1 MAGGLGEPD
10 RAGDDRLEYLGA
22 EVLAEV
28 FANLLAEAG
37 AGVVHGEENPQNG
50 EIRIQA
56 TFADFLDEVEDFANP
71 FEGEILTLHGDEDT
85 FGRHER
91 TGHEETDAGRA
102 VEDDEIEG
110 GVVLEG
116 GEGLTDAEQG
126 VLQGGQF
133 DLRPGQVE
141 FRGQHLQVGLAGGL
155 KHFRGAGLAKEHGIE
170 AFAGNGFQ
178 PESAGGVGLGIEVD
192 QEDTA
197 TGLRCAGGEM
207 NGGGRLADAP
217 FLVHHGH
224 NAHRTGN
231 DGGGGVV
238 ESFPSLVLLT
248 RPAPFSIFVFL
259 PMISVENLSKRYAGG
274 EAVKGIT
281 FSVEK
286 GEVVGFLG
294 PNGAGKSTTMRMLT
308 GYLPATDGK
317 IEIAGAK
324 LPEQSLV
331 VRQRIGYMPEN
342 VPLYPEMRVEEFLE
356 YRGRLK
362 RVPRG
367 EIAHRTGLVLDQCGL
382 TDVRHKIIGTLSK
395 GFRQR
400 VGLADAL
407 IHNPVLLILDEP
419 TAGLDPHQI
428 RSFRE
433 LIKELG
439 KDRTILLSTHILSEV
454 EMVCT
459 RAIIIN
465 RGRIEASD
473 TLANLEKRVQAGAL
487 QVEIRAEPASAREKL
502 KALPDVSLVNE
513 LNRAG
518 DWISFEVMAVP
529 GKDIRG
535 EVDGLIKRENW
546 PLREFRREK
555 ARLEDVFV
563 ELTQE

>member
-1 MAGGLGEPD
+1 M
-10 RAGDDRLEYLGA
+10 
-22 EVLAEV
+22 
-28 FANLLAEAG
+28 
-37 AGVVHGEENPQNG
+37 
-50 EIRIQA
+50 IQ
-56 TFADFLDEVEDFANP
+56 
-71 FEGEILTLHGDEDT
+71 
-85 FGRHER
+85 
-91 TGHEETDAGRA
+91 
-102 VEDDEIEG
+102 
-110 GVVLEG
+110 
-116 GEGLTDAEQG
+116 
-126 VLQGGQF
+126 
-133 DLRPGQVE
+133 
-141 FRGQHLQVGLAGGL
+141 
-155 KHFRGAGLAKEHGIE
+155 
-170 AFAGNGFQ
+170 
-178 PESAGGVGLGIEVD
+178 
-192 QEDTA
+192 
-197 TGLRCAGGEM
+197 
-207 NGGGRLADAP
+207 
-217 FLVHHGH
+217 
-224 NAHRTGN
+224 
-231 DGGGGVV
+231 
-238 ESFPSLVLLT
+238 
-248 RPAPFSIFVFL
+248 
-259 PMISVENLSKRYAGG
+259 VENLTKRYAGG
-274 EAVKGIT
+274 EAVRGIS

-324 LPEQSLV
+324 LPGESLL

-362 RVPRG
+362 RVPTRDIG
-367 EIAHRTGLVLDQCGL
+367 HRVGLVLDQCGL
-382 TDVRHKIIGTLSK
+382 TDVRGKIIGTLSK
-395 GFRQR
+395 GYRQR

-454 EMVCT
+454 EMVCR

-465 RGRIEASD
+465 RGKIEASD

-487 QVEIRAEPASAREKL
+487 QIEVKADAAQAKAKL
-502 KALPDVSLVNE
+502 LQLPDVAVVNE
-513 LNRAG
+513 LAQAG
-518 DWISFEVMAVP
+518 DWVFFEVTASP
-529 GKDIRG
+529 GKDIRA
-535 EVDGLIKRENW
+535 EVDALIKKENW

>member
-1 MAGGLGEPD
+1 
-10 RAGDDRLEYLGA
+10 
-22 EVLAEV
+22 
-28 FANLLAEAG
+28 
-37 AGVVHGEENPQNG
+37 
-50 EIRIQA
+50 
-56 TFADFLDEVEDFANP
+56 
-71 FEGEILTLHGDEDT
+71 
-85 FGRHER
+85 
-91 TGHEETDAGRA
+91 
-102 VEDDEIEG
+102 
-110 GVVLEG
+110 
-116 GEGLTDAEQG
+116 
-126 VLQGGQF
+126 
-133 DLRPGQVE
+133 
-141 FRGQHLQVGLAGGL
+141 
-155 KHFRGAGLAKEHGIE
+155 
-170 AFAGNGFQ
+170 
-178 PESAGGVGLGIEVD
+178 
-192 QEDTA
+192 
-197 TGLRCAGGEM
+197 
-207 NGGGRLADAP
+207 
-217 FLVHHGH
+217 
-224 NAHRTGN
+224 
-231 DGGGGVV
+231 
-238 ESFPSLVLLT
+238 
-248 RPAPFSIFVFL
+248 
-259 PMISVENLSKRYAGG
+259 MITVENLSKRYAGG
-274 EAVKGIT
+274 EAVKGIS

-294 PNGAGKSTTMRMLT
+294 PNGAGKSTTMRMIT

-317 IEIAGAK
+317 IEVAGAK
-324 LPEQSLV
+324 LPEQSLL

-362 RVPRG
+362 RVARG
-367 EIAHRTGLVLDQCGL
+367 EISQRVDLVLDQCGL
-382 TDVRHKIIGTLSK
+382 ADVRRKIIGTLSK
-395 GFRQR
+395 GYRQR

-407 IHNPVLLILDEP
+407 IHNPSLLILDEP

-454 EMVCT
+454 EMVCS

-487 QVEIRAEPASAREKL
+487 QIEVKAEPGSVQEKL
-502 KALPDVSLVNE
+502 KGLPDVSMVTE

-518 DWISFEVMAVP
+518 DWVSFEVVAVP

-535 EVDGLIKRENW
+535 EVDQLIKRENW

>member
-1 MAGGLGEPD
+1 MTHP
-10 RAGDDRLEYLGA
+10 
-22 EVLAEV
+22 
-28 FANLLAEAG
+28 N
-37 AGVVHGEENPQNG
+37 
-50 EIRIQA
+50 
-56 TFADFLDEVEDFANP
+56 
-71 FEGEILTLHGDEDT
+71 
-85 FGRHER
+85 
-91 TGHEETDAGRA
+91 
-102 VEDDEIEG
+102 
-110 GVVLEG
+110 
-116 GEGLTDAEQG
+116 
-126 VLQGGQF
+126 
-133 DLRPGQVE
+133 
-141 FRGQHLQVGLAGGL
+141 
-155 KHFRGAGLAKEHGIE
+155 
-170 AFAGNGFQ
+170 
-178 PESAGGVGLGIEVD
+178 S
-192 QEDTA
+192 
-197 TGLRCAGGEM
+197 
-207 NGGGRLADAP
+207 
-217 FLVHHGH
+217 
-224 NAHRTGN
+224 
-231 DGGGGVV
+231 
-238 ESFPSLVLLT
+238 
-248 RPAPFSIFVFL
+248 FSIFKFY
-259 PMISVENLSKRYAGG
+259 PMITVENLSKRYAGG
-274 EAVKGIT
+274 EAVKGIS

-294 PNGAGKSTTMRMLT
+294 PNGAGKSTTMRMIT

-317 IEIAGAK
+317 IEVAGAK
-324 LPEQSLV
+324 LPEQSLL

-362 RVPRG
+362 RVARG
-367 EIAHRTGLVLDQCGL
+367 EISQRVDLVLDQCGL
-382 TDVRHKIIGTLSK
+382 ADVRRKIIGTLSK
-395 GFRQR
+395 GYRQR

-407 IHNPVLLILDEP
+407 IHNPSLLILDEP

-454 EMVCT
+454 EMVCS

-487 QVEIRAEPASAREKL
+487 QIEVKAEPGSVREKL
-502 KALPDVSLVNE
+502 KGLPDVSMVTE

-518 DWISFEVMAVP
+518 DWVSFEVVAVP

-535 EVDGLIKRENW
+535 EVDQLIKRENW